1 VLGGILVD
9 PEDRGEFSGF
19 DVQVQCWEESW
30 WIQKIEA
37 SFQAL
42 MNGGVQREV
51 IKEYGEN

>member
-1 VLGGILVD
+1 MLYDQHLGPGHAL
-9 PEDRGEFSGF
+9 E
-19 DVQVQCWEESW
+19 VQVQCWEESW